1 MQPVTVQL
9 SQRGVIVLPQSIRKA
24 YNLKTGDIL
33 TLTDVGG
40 AFVLSPR
47 RSELDALA
55 DKIAQDLAQK
65 GESLESIL
73 LALREEREKYG
84 E

>member
-1 MQPVTVQL
+1 MQPITVQI
-9 SQRGVIVLPQSIRKA
+9 SQRGVIVLPQSLRKT
-24 YNLKTGDIL
+24 YNLKTGDTL

-40 AFVLSPR
+40 VFVLSPR
-47 RSELDALA
+47 RSELNALA
-55 DKIAQDLAQK
+55 DKIAEDLAKK
-65 GESLESIL
+65 GENLESIL